1 MNRYATLDQALR
13 ELSQDDSV
21 TASADDTKKVV
32 WDALAFASERID
44 QLTADEFAPRIDIRY
59 FDARGQHILS
69 TATMDIVAGQPTNH
83 RSSLLAITSVTIGG
97 EDTALATTAYQS
109 NPRGTTPIRK
119 LTLLD
124 GDSWLT
130 YGTTWE
136 GAHAIAGVWGNRT
149 RYSTEGWVDSGDTV
163 ENNPLAAD
171 GVTINVNDADA
182 LSGAYALPRFQA
194 GQLLRI
200 GATGSDYRLVQSVIG
215 ASTNTLTVTNNANGG
230 TSASVAQNTAI
241 YIWQP
246 ELAIQRAAIVW
257 VKHLFARRG
266 VTTSST
272 YDGATGVAMRFPPDA
287 PEEVMN
293 ILTEAGYL
301 QNKRGW
307 RAV

>member
-32 WDALAFASERID
+32 WDALAFVSERID

-69 TATMDIVAGQPTNH
+69 TTTMDIVAGQPTNH
-83 RSSLLAITSVTIGG
+83 RSSLLSITSVTIGG

-149 RYSTEGWVDSGDTV
+149 RYSTEGFTDSGDTV

-171 GVTINVNDADA
+171 GETINVNDADA

-194 GQLLRI
+194 GQLLRM
-200 GATGSDYRLVQSVIG
+200 GATGSDYRFVQSVIG

-246 ELAIQRAAIVW
+246 ELVIQRAAIVW

-272 YDGATGVAMRFPPDA
+272 YDGVTGVAMRFPPDA